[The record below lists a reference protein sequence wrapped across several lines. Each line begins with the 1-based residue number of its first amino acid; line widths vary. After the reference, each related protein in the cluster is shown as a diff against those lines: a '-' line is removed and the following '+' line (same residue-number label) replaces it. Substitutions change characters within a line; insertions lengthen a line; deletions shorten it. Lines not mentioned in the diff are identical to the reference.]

1 VCKNF
6 NLTGENACQ
15 IKIFYLYPFFDQTVW
30 QSVPNTSTFCGKT
43 PTKPRFSVNLKPAS
57 DAPAQPIEVRAV
69 IEKYFRRWPWY
80 LVSLGLAALGAV
92 LYLRYTP
99 PEYRISA
106 TLLIKDEENGALGT
120 EPDLLLT
127 DLGLPPRSRVLDNE
141 IQILKSRQLM
151 TRVVQRLGLTTVYF
165 VKGRVR
171 ENVVYRT
178 APFRLTARQLRSN
191 AYDRDFR
198 IAGGNADFLFS
209 EKKTGFQLRSAYG
222 KPFTTPFGQFVVT
235 TGGPW
240 RRKAPGSEVFVRFEP
255 LRAVV
260 DDCLDRLSVKPAV
273 KNSTSTTVEIA
284 YTDAETERGLDV
296 VDRLIA
302 AYNQAG
308 LTDKNTAATHTLAFI
323 DERLTNLG
331 TQLARTEGE
340 VERFKRARRL
350 TDLPAETELMLH
362 TGSTDEK
369 TLAET
374 QAQVALLDSLAA
386 YLRGPRHAAD
396 LVPTALGLPDP
407 TLLVLTERYNDL
419 HLQRER
425 LLHTA
430 PASHPLVTGL
440 DRQLATLR
448 GRLLESLGHVRRGL
462 LATVERL
469 RRSQARVTSR
479 AATLPGTERE
489 LGEISRQQRIQSDLY
504 VYLLQKREEVGL
516 SLSMNVPDGRLIDAP
531 TASLLPVGPKTWKV
545 ALVALAL
552 AVLTPTVLIAL
563 HDALDDTVHSE
574 ETLRRL
580 TDVPVLGSL
589 ARHHGRAETVF
600 ENGGY
605 GPVPEQFRLLRSNLS
620 RFAPP
625 DNASPGRV
633 LLVTS
638 AAGGEGKSFVSIN
651 LALAFARTGLRT
663 ALIDADLRRAGL
675 SGRLTPGY
683 DHTGLSEFLTLSLAP
698 DHLPQP
704 TTLHPNLA
712 FVPSGLGVPNPTES
726 LVGPRLETLFAF
738 LETHF
743 DRVVIDTPP
752 AGLVADARALA
763 PFVVRTLWVVRA
775 ARTRRP
781 ALRLLDD
788 CGLPNPVAVLN
799 DVRGR
804 REGYGYYDAP
814 RRPYVRVYG
823 QPA

>member
-1 VCKNF
+1 MV
-6 NLTGENACQ
+6 
-15 IKIFYLYPFFDQTVW
+15 
-30 QSVPNTSTFCGKT
+30 
-43 PTKPRFSVNLKPAS
+43 
-57 DAPAQPIEVRAV
+57 
-69 IEKYFRRWPWY
+69 EKYFRRWPWY
-80 LVSLGLAALGAV
+80 VASLGLAALGAA

-141 IQILKSRQLM
+141 IQILRSRQLM
-151 TRVVQRLGLTTVYF
+151 TRVVQRLDLTTIYF

-171 ENVVYRT
+171 ENAVYRT
-178 APFRLTARQLRSN
+178 APFRLAVRQLRPD

-198 IAGGNADFLFS
+198 IAGGRTDFSFS
-209 EKKTGFQLRSAYG
+209 EKKSGFQTRNAYG
-222 KPFTTPFGQFVVT
+222 KPFRTPFGQFVVT

-240 RRKAPGSEVFVRFEP
+240 QHKAPGSEVFMRFEP

-296 VDRLIA
+296 VDSLIA

-308 LTDKNTAATHTLAFI
+308 LADKNAAATHTLAFI
-323 DERLTNLG
+323 DGRLKALG
-331 TQLARTEGE
+331 AQLAQTEGD
-340 VERFKRARRL
+340 VERFKRARHL

-362 TGSTDEK
+362 TGSADQK
-369 TLAET
+369 MLAET
-374 QAQVALLDSLAA
+374 GAQLALLDSLSA
-386 YLRGPRHAAD
+386 YLRGPRNAAD
-396 LVPTALGLPDP
+396 LVPSALGLTDP
-407 TLLVLTERYNDL
+407 TLLVLAERYNEL

-425 LLHTA
+425 LLHTI
-430 PASHPLVTGL
+430 PATHPLVTSL
-440 DRQLATLR
+440 DRQLAALR
-448 GRLLESLGHVRRGL
+448 GRLLESLTHVRRGL
-462 LATVERL
+462 HTTVERL
-469 RRSQARVTSR
+469 RRSQARVASR
-479 AATLPGTERE
+479 AATLPGTERA
-489 LGEISRQQRIQSDLY
+489 LGEINRQQRIQSELY

-531 TASLLPVGPKTWKV
+531 TASLLPLGPKTWKV
-545 ALVALAL
+545 TLVALVL
-552 AVLTPTVLIAL
+552 AVLVPTVLIAL
-563 HDALDDTVHSE
+563 RDALDDTVHSE
-574 ETLRRL
+574 EVLRQL
-580 TDVPVLGSL
+580 TAAPVVGSL
-589 ARHHGRAETVF
+589 ARHAGAGRAESVF
-600 ENGGY
+600 ANGGY
-605 GPVPEQFRLLRSNLS
+605 GPVPEQFRLLHA
-620 RFAPP
+620 RFNRLDPP
-625 DNASPGRV
+625 GEASPGKV

-638 AAGGEGKSFVSIN
+638 ASGGEGKSFVSLN
-651 LALAFARTGLRT
+651 LAMTFAHAGLRT
-663 ALIDADLRRAGL
+663 VLVDADLRRAGL
-675 SGRLTPGY
+675 SGRLAPGY
-683 DHTGLSEFLTLSLAP
+683 DHVGLSDFLTLSLAP
-698 DHLPQP
+698 DDLPQP
-704 TTLHPNLA
+704 TALHPALA

-743 DRVVIDTPP
+743 DRIVIDTPP

-763 PFVVRTLWVVRA
+763 PFVGHTLWVVRA
-775 ARTRRP
+775 ARTRRH

-788 CGLPNPVAVLN
+788 CGLPSPVVVLN